1 MGPRQ
6 VVSSAGNVE
15 RMEME
20 MEGGVLSGS
29 KKEVVV
35 MSWSECSNDDLLYD
49 IYRNQGL
56 YVAEQHC
63 AAPSWRV

>member
-1 MGPRQ
+1 
-6 VVSSAGNVE
+6 
-15 RMEME
+15 MEME